1 MKTKKRCMEFI
12 SFYNHTGLEKHFAK
26 MAKKGWLIESMSN
39 YYWTYRRIEP
49 QELHFCVT
57 YYARASDFDAVASQK
72 QQIFHEFCAHTGWQ
86 LCCTWHQMQVFCN
99 EKENP
104 IPLETDP
111 VMEVETIH
119 TACKKNY
126 LLSQFILLA
135 LGLIQ
140 SISFIGT
147 AIVEPIVL
155 LSNASQ
161 LLSGF
166 CFFCILLIAAVELI
180 SYYTWYLKAK
190 RAAPEGIFIDTPNT
204 AYFQRSILTLVLFGL
219 VVWLINLA
227 FGSDP
232 LYFWIAILMLVVI
245 ITLHL
250 TVNGIKLGLKKMKVS
265 RGVNKFLT
273 IAACF
278 VLTFVFLSGV
288 TWAVIGMNRAGMLK
302 QDSTALTDLP
312 LSLSDLADI
321 NEDQYIAENRLN
333 QTVLLRHQVVHQRK
347 PYDKDGTSSAPDLLY
362 ATVTVKF
369 PMLYDWCKN
378 QLYYSWDETNSS
390 EWPVGNRMVF
400 QKQDP
405 APWKAEEVYRLYSE
419 EGWWTNTYLLCY
431 EKRIISIRFD
441 WEPTE
446 AQMAIVSQ
454 KLNP

>member
-1 MKTKKRCMEFI
+1 MKTKKRRMEFI

-26 MAKKGWLIESMSN
+26 MAKKGWLIESMTN
-39 YYWTYRRIEP
+39 YYWTYRKIEP
-49 QELHFCVT
+49 KELHFCVT
-57 YYARASDFDAVASQK
+57 FYSRASDFDAVPSKK

-99 EKENP
+99 EKEDP

-119 TACKKNY
+119 SACKKNF
-126 LLSQFILLA
+126 LPSQFILLG
-135 LGLIQ
+135 LGLIR

-166 CFFCILLIAAVELI
+166 CFFCIMLIAAIELI
-180 SYYTWYLKAK
+180 SYFTWFFKAK
-190 RAAPEGIFIDTPNT
+190 KAAPEGSFVDTPNT
-204 AYFQRSILTLVLFGL
+204 SYIQRSILTLVLFGFVL
-219 VVWLINLA
+219 WLINLA

-232 LYFWIAILMLVVI
+232 LYFWIAVLMLAVI
-245 ITLHL
+245 IALHL

-265 RGVNKFLT
+265 RDVNKFLT

-278 VLTFVFLSGV
+278 ALTFVLLGGV
-288 TWAVIGMNRAGMLK
+288 TWMIMGMNRAGVLK
-302 QDSTALTDLP
+302 RDLAEHTDVP

-378 QLYYSWDETNSS
+378 QLYYSWDETKSD

-405 APWKAEEVYRLYSE
+405 SPWNAKEVYRLYSE

-441 WEPTE
+441 WEPTAE
-446 AQMAIVSQ
+446 QMAIVRQ